1 MRTPLGDP
9 PPDYDNAKGY
19 ADAWGYRLGS
29 GVANLIDFLREEHRV
44 KYACDYRLRKIGKNK
59 FAAVPAEPTK
69 YSSGVFGISYAVEE
83 SSKFGVSVVDG
94 RSSREGMEV

>member
-9 PPDYDNAKGY
+9 PPDYSGARGY

-29 GVANLIDFLREEHRV
+29 GVANLIDFLRDEHRV
-44 KYACDYRLRKIGKNK
+44 KYGCDYRLRKIGKNR

-69 YSSGVFGISYAVEE
+69 HSSGIFGIRYAVEE
-83 SSKFGVSVVDG
+83 ASKFGVSVVDG
-94 RSSREGMEV
+94 RASREGTEV